1 MPPVSSRHYHR
12 RRKASAKPVAPNPSP
27 TMPKNQTPAA
37 AKVTRASAKTRPRR
51 TQEERTREM
60 RARLTSATLACL
72 REYGYAATTISR
84 IVQKAGV
91 SRGAHV
97 HHYASKAELFQQA
110 AQDVLRQAYRD
121 LGRTVLAVSS
131 ADDRLEAMMRGA
143 WRDVFRSPRNEVFL
157 EFLVAARADA
167 ELARF
172 LHPLAQEYVATLRDA
187 AEHYLEPVDPKVPVS
202 ELIMMTQWLFRGMA
216 LDLSIAREPGYF
228 ERVVDRWVQLMGR
241 HLKARRG
248 VAGPPPRPPGWD
260 PVPAPTEPGAAPKA
274 TTGRAGLKPSTSAH
288 SGKGARATKT
298 ATTSRRG

>member
-1 MPPVSSRHYHR
+1 
-12 RRKASAKPVAPNPSP
+12 
-27 TMPKNQTPAA
+27 MPKTQTPAA

-60 RARLTSATLACL
+60 RVRLTSATLACL

-187 AEHYLEPVDPKVPVS
+187 AEHYLEPVDPKLPVS
-202 ELIMMTQWLFRGMA
+202 ELIMITQWLFRGMA

-248 VAGPPPRPPGWD
+248 VSGPPPRPSSWEPAPVSAESSSSPA
-260 PVPAPTEPGAAPKA
+260 PVPA
-274 TTGRAGLKPSTSAH
+274 TGRARPRPSASAPA
-288 SGKGARATKT
+288 GKGHRATKT
-298 ATTSRRG
+298 ATAARRR

>member
-1 MPPVSSRHYHR
+1 
-12 RRKASAKPVAPNPSP
+12 
-27 TMPKNQTPAA
+27 
-37 AKVTRASAKTRPRR
+37 
-51 TQEERTREM
+51 M
-60 RARLTSATLACL
+60 RARLTAATLACL

-172 LHPLAQEYVATLRDA
+172 LHPLALEYVATLRDA
-187 AEHYLEPVDPKVPVS
+187 AEHYLEPVDAKIPVS

-216 LDLSIAREPGYF
+216 LDLSIARDGTYF
-228 ERVVDRWVQLMGR
+228 ERVVDRWVQLMGQ
-241 HLKARRG
+241 HLRARRG
-248 VAGPPPRPPGWD
+248 VEGPPPRPPGW
-260 PVPAPTEPGAAPKA
+260 ESGPGAAASQAIGAASPRATARHGKGSDGRRAAPTAVPMRPKA
-274 TTGRAGLKPSTSAH
+274 GKLASDRRASTR
-288 SGKGARATKT
+288 AR
-298 ATTSRRG
+298 R